1 MSKKRGE
8 WMPKGARVD
17 IKIRNDGMKCME
29 WRDMEIGQAIA
40 RMNAAARKFGVEEP
54 DLPRFP

>member
-1 MSKKRGE
+1 
-8 WMPKGARVD
+8 MPKGARVD